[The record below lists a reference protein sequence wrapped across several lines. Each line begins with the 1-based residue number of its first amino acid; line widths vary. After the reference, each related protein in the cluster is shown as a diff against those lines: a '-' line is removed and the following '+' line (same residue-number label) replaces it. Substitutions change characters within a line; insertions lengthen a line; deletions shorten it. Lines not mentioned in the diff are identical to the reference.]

1 MSFKKYAA
9 LIGAIAILG
18 TTGYTGRIGA
28 VTKRHTT
35 QSKLEVMVK
44 QDNWTGKGIGA
55 LLKFNEESNKENRN
69 GENKNKEYLPPKII
83 YNCPYK
89 NMREIDNQNNKNLF

>member
-55 LLKFNEESNKENRN
+55 LLNFNKGSNNENRN
-69 GENKNKEYLPPKII
+69 GENKNKEYLPPKIM
-83 YNCPYK
+83 YNFLYK
-89 NMREIDNQNNKNLF
+89 KGIEIDNKNNKNLF